1 LIMRKL
7 IIAVLVIISLES
19 FAQPTNY
26 TWYKQRIR
34 QHSLMLDSMLYIP
47 RYNGTPSGVRANENS
62 AIDGAIAVDT
72 ANGRQYF
79 YYNGSWRR
87 LANYSEL
94 GVDSIWREAGKDSIF
109 WSKAGNTYKIK
120 DSTGGGSTPTL
131 QQVLTAG
138 STLTVSNSIDAGG
151 FNFNLRQVDTLSNAA
166 TIKEDSLTRYIMVTP
181 NYESSFRIRDNGVDA
196 LIVDIGDVE
205 DSGNGTNVALSDA
218 TGIIQLQAQ
227 LGGVILDGGYTKIL
241 NLANATT
248 QDVLIGQTNIG
259 DELGYITIG
268 SGLSLSSGVLSASGG
283 GGGSSGITVGTTT
296 ITSGTNTRVGF
307 NDGGVYGEDA
317 GLAYDK
323 TTDILSIGVAANVP
337 TIYGGTGT
345 TSDLNL
351 KTTTGVGTTGADMHF
366 LVGNNGGTEAMTILN
381 SGAIGF
387 NSNSPVSKY
396 NFYLPIGTAP
406 STTWTTDHFVIGEP
420 GGTGAGLGIMRH
432 NGTGAVRLY
441 SVAPNVAWNPL
452 EFYFSSSAFYGSGS
466 NLGISI
472 AATGNVGIK
481 TTTSTDALNISGSL
495 SMISGRHKTAQG
507 ADVAS
512 AAGAITLGSDGN
524 VFEITG
530 TNSITAIVNTSWQNG
545 ATITLLFTSTATLT
559 DGTANS
565 GTSIGFELAG
575 NANFT
580 ASADDVIT
588 LVLSEI
594 GGTQRWREV
603 SRSVN

>member
-1 LIMRKL
+1 MIMRKL
-7 IIAVLVIISLES
+7 IIAVLVLISLDS
-19 FAQPTNY
+19 FAQPLNY

-34 QHSLMLDSMLYIP
+34 QYSLMIDSAFYVP
-47 RYNGTPSGVRANENS
+47 RYNGTPSGVRTNENS
-62 AIDGAIAVDT
+62 AIDGAVAIDT

-94 GVDSIWREAGKDSIF
+94 GVDSIWRVAGIDSIF

-248 QDVLIGQTNIG
+248 QDVLIGQTNIS

-283 GGGSSGITVGTTT
+283 GGGG
-296 ITSGTNTRVGF
+296 SGTVNTGTDKRV
-307 NDGGVYGEDA
+307 
-317 GLAYDK
+317 AYY
-323 TTDILSIGVAANVP
+323 S
-337 TIYGGTGT
+337 GTGT
-345 TSDLNL
+345 TVDDAAGFEIGNTNNRIYIQGQSTTEVPLIIQSVSSQTADLFQFKNSSGTV
-351 KTTTGVGTTGADMHF
+351 KASMYADGSRFGFGQAAQGVDGVVQI
-366 LVGNNGGTEAMTILN
+366 LNNGGQ
-381 SGAIGF
+381 
-387 NSNSPVSKY
+387 SNSLTWSDGATSAGYIRVSGSMS
-396 NFYLPIGTAP
+396 LIGT
-406 STTWTTDHFVIGEP
+406 SNGSDFGFVYNGSEKARVNSV
-420 GGTGAGLGIMRH
+420 GVKMNGRFVGL
-432 NGTGAVRLY
+432 
-441 SVAPNVAWNPL
+441 
-452 EFYFSSSAFYGSGS
+452 
-466 NLGISI
+466 
-472 AATGNVGIK
+472 
-481 TTTSTDALNISGSL
+481 
-495 SMISGRHKTAQG
+495 QG

-530 TNSITAIVNTSWQNG
+530 TSSITAIVNTNWQNG
-545 ATITLLFTSTATLT
+545 ATITLMFTSTATLT

-575 NANFT
+575 NTDFT
-580 ASADDVIT
+580 ATTDDVIT